1 MAMRLFLYFQAL
13 FFLCISF
20 FNAKPIEP
28 QAVIG
33 LSEGW
38 AGNTVNTVIFRHHG
52 IVTFGGYQFTAFYR
66 DTANIILIQREL
78 QTDKWHADTLKGNY
92 RIGDAHNSISLGI
105 DKKGYIHIAYD
116 HHGHS
121 LRYQVSDI
129 PLNISEWGK
138 PKPMTG
144 LRETTV
150 TYPAFVMNP
159 MDSTLMFLYRD
170 GGATN
175 GQACMK
181 IYDTDSE
188 TWSDMPNC
196 ILSGRNQKPWSSN
209 PYWNHPAFD
218 GMGKMHLSYVWRTRS
233 VTKNEMSLINNI
245 GIDYI
250 ATSDNGKSWLTVHGI
265 TATLPI
271 TQVNSETVWA
281 VPVGANPINQ
291 TSMAVDGHGNPHI
304 AYYANDENGITQY
317 QHLWYDGKKWNN
329 TVVSNRKNVFNLS
342 GGGTL
347 QIPFSRPEIVIDRKD
362 IVHIIL
368 RADFTNDKMSVLT
381 LYPPNYE
388 FDEANIKV
396 LWNEPLGYAEPII
409 DRTRWAKDNIL
420 SMLIQYN
427 HQPDGDRDVEKSV
440 SPIYIVDWDLSSVC
454 K

>member
-1 MAMRLFLYFQAL
+1 MGQT
-13 FFLCISF
+13 
-20 FNAKPIEP
+20 K
-28 QAVIG
+28 
-33 LSEGW
+33 
-38 AGNTVNTVIFRHHG
+38 
-52 IVTFGGYQFTAFYR
+52 
-66 DTANIILIQREL
+66 ANDRTE
-78 QTDKWHADTLKGNY
+78 
-92 RIGDAHNSISLGI
+92 
-105 DKKGYIHIAYD
+105 
-116 HHGHS
+116 
-121 LRYQVSDI
+121 
-129 PLNISEWGK
+129 
-138 PKPMTG
+138 
-144 LRETTV
+144 ETTV

-281 VPVGANPINQ
+281 VPVGANLINQ

-317 QHLWYDGKKWNN
+317 QHLWYDGK
-329 TVVSNRKNVFNLS
+329 S
-342 GGGTL
+342 GTTPL
-347 QIPFSRPEIVIDRKD
+347 CPTERMCLTSREAERFRFP
-362 IVHIIL
+362 L
-368 RADFTNDKMSVLT
+368 ADPK
-381 LYPPNYE
+381 
-388 FDEANIKV
+388 
-396 LWNEPLGYAEPII
+396 
-409 DRTRWAKDNIL
+409 
-420 SMLIQYN
+420 
-427 HQPDGDRDVEKSV
+427 
-440 SPIYIVDWDLSSVC
+440 
-454 K
+454 